1 SLSLWS
7 VVPSPPPRRSFLPS
21 QRRGEETKML
31 LGKRPRPPMRRTTSS
46 TEFDAG
52 VLFDVEPPE
61 PFAQDGIG
69 SRHLEPRHGAGAV
82 AQRTAGT
89 GADWRAASYVGSMLS
104 PRGGVHRR
112 NSGDF
117 EAAARTAPFLRA
129 CGLCNR
135 RLGPGRDAYMYR
147 YFSTKSSFF
156 FFVLYVHVYS
166 LAFCRGE
173 VAFCSLECRQQ
184 QMNLD

>member
-1 SLSLWS
+1 
-7 VVPSPPPRRSFLPS
+7 
-21 QRRGEETKML
+21 ML

-46 TEFDAG
+46 SEFAAS

-69 SRHLEPRHGAGAV
+69 SRHLESWQGAAEV
-82 AQRTAGT
+82 AQRTAGN
-89 GADWRAASYVGSMLS
+89 GADWRAARYMGSMLS

-117 EAAARTAPFLRA
+117 DAAARTAPFLRA
-129 CGLCNR
+129 CGLCGR
-135 RLGPGRDAYMYR
+135 RLGPGRDAYMY
-147 YFSTKSSFF
+147 
-156 FFVLYVHVYS
+156 
-166 LAFCRGE
+166 RGE

-184 QMNLD
+184 QMNLDEQREKCSPTSTKDTPSPTNGSEQSDNGGTATSA